1 MAGYSYAERA
11 EPYSAEND
19 LKMFREESVPDDML
33 SNGQLVELAKKVD
46 RNQWTVED
54 IPLLTIV
61 RSNKLTQDKI
71 KNLPDTTLKRH
82 LMTTVNGGRSRKK
95 SRRRSK
101 RRRSKRRR

>member
-1 MAGYSYAERA
+1 
-11 EPYSAEND
+11 
-19 LKMFREESVPDDML
+19 ML
-33 SNGQLVELAKKVD
+33 SNEHLVELAKKVD

-82 LMTTVNGGRSRKK
+82 LMTTVNGGRSRRKK
-95 SRRRSK
+95 FRQRRSK
-101 RRRSKRRR
+101 RRRSKRRF